1 MIRIT
6 TNSSLRMYRS
16 NLMKSTNSLNS
27 AMTKLMTQRQFS
39 SYASNPAAATRAFK
53 IHSSLNATNAQYS
66 NNDTVLHK
74 YETAWSTLESVLDGY
89 DGLVQDTGRVPAL
102 SGLNDTNLSTLNTQ
116 GQIIREGAEAIIQAM
131 NGKYGNNFVFAGA
144 DSLNA
149 PFAINDKGFVTYRGV
164 EIDNP
169 DTLDKIYLDDK
180 GQPIKDANGKDMTNK
195 EVLDMWNVEH
205 QYVDIGLGFK
215 LDGNGEV
222 IPSTAF
228 DSAISGIGIMG
239 YGVDADGDPK
249 NLASI
254 MLRLADIFEGYDH
267 ETQTWNVGSRSE
279 AEELLKKLDASR
291 EATGEKWTTL
301 DTEANF
307 LDKNGTQLENT
318 YDALNVERSNLED
331 IDPADAILELVWA
344 QTCYNAALQVGTN
357 VIPQSLM
364 DYMK

>member
-169 DTLDKIYLDDK
+169 DTLDDIYLDDK

-195 EVLDMWNVEH
+195 EVLDMWNEEH

-254 MLRLADIFEGYDH
+254 MLR
-267 ETQTWNVGSRSE
+267 
-279 AEELLKKLDASR
+279 
-291 EATGEKWTTL
+291 
-301 DTEANF
+301 
-307 LDKNGTQLENT
+307 
-318 YDALNVERSNLED
+318 
-331 IDPADAILELVWA
+331 PAGR
-344 QTCYNAALQVGTN
+344 YF
-357 VIPQSLM
+357 
-364 DYMK
+364 

>member
-74 YETAWSTLESVLDGY
+74 YETAWSTLASVLDGY

-169 DTLDKIYLDDK
+169 DTLDDIYLDDK

-195 EVLDMWNVEH
+195 EVLDMCGD
-205 QYVDIGLGFK
+205 YVI
-215 LDGNGEV
+215 N
-222 IPSTAF
+222 I
-228 DSAISGIGIMG
+228 
-239 YGVDADGDPK
+239 YN
-249 NLASI
+249 NLF
-254 MLRLADIFEGYDH
+254 M
-267 ETQTWNVGSRSE
+267 
-279 AEELLKKLDASR
+279 
-291 EATGEKWTTL
+291 
-301 DTEANF
+301 
-307 LDKNGTQLENT
+307 
-318 YDALNVERSNLED
+318 
-331 IDPADAILELVWA
+331 
-344 QTCYNAALQVGTN
+344 C
-357 VIPQSLM
+357 
-364 DYMK
+364 

>member
-169 DTLDKIYLDDK
+169 DTLDDIYLDDK

-195 EVLDMWNVEH
+195 EVLDMWNEEH
-205 QYVDIGLGFK
+205 QYVDIGLGFQ
-215 LDGNGEV
+215 LDANGEV

-239 YGVDADGDPK
+239 YGVDADNDPK

-267 ETQTWNVGSRSE
+267 ETQTWNVGSRAE
-279 AEELLKKLDASR
+279 AEELLKKLDTSR
-291 EATGEKWTTL
+291 EAMGEKWTTL

-307 LDKNGTQLENT
+307 LDKNGTQLEST